1 MSPDLHQKQSN
12 LNPPEHPLMTS
23 STSITSA
30 NLDAQNR
37 HRSVSRPPSVESDN
51 SANSVPFA
59 PPPPAPPSAWKRFI
73 NQFTHRVIKRLIKFL
88 VALYLG
94 MLMTLIHQVAVVLG
108 PTSYLA
114 TIIVMFMHPARTVG
128 AQLEVTLF
136 CVIGG
141 ILAAIWIIP
150 CQVIVAAYNHKRA
163 LNESLDSSRALL
175 NLSTRSF
182 LLNHETIALPKTVI
196 EKAQSEVRN
205 AQKKL
210 FTAYTE
216 ARYEV
221 TYSKTNPADYK
232 QVRIILSRLMRHLSS
247 MSVIVHNERVLM
259 LGPPDHD
266 NPDLLT
272 QHGSDSDSDSGSTG
286 AENADYSDSD
296 HSDSESVGLP
306 GSRQTGRSRGEV
318 HNQGDYSG
326 NASADDALSQ
336 QSFRRRHR
344 HQSREEIAYLTTEEG
359 HISSRDPQPLHR
371 RSTELR
377 RVRQLL
383 QRADNTAQTTI
394 GAQQQHHEQL
404 KQEALQHAP
413 QFGHDDITS
422 APVTPGGRGVSGLF
436 AHHCGHC
443 SKRTARS
450 SVTAP
455 NSTRPNSIEEERS
468 LNTRKSYRSSLSLR
482 TGSKLKPRRP
492 ASLTAGFKFDQGK
505 RQQDRSNEHDA
516 GLSIDTVLDSTAPAQ
531 TGDRVLDDHQSIDRL
546 HHTIHGESGVR
557 SALTDSQARKAMKEY
572 KRRHDKVDKREQ
584 KRRLEHEARV
594 QQNMTQELP
603 KEAAL
608 GDQKLFMSFLDIVQE
623 PLLRLSDSCSRV
635 MVAMER
641 ELVSGLSVERD
652 RLERIKR
659 RNAQRNDFIRAA
671 EARTMEEKATVG
683 SESPEKGLSI
693 THRMLSNMH
702 LGHLRA
708 LLGFSRRQPTK
719 EEIAYAEALKSGMD
733 MGKDERHNVHKQ
745 GLPNDEACPKQ
756 STQQRNASPS
766 VIEDDEID
774 FILPPNLSYVQYLT
788 QELEIFDKAEARG
801 LQDFI
806 ATNPTL
812 KFGPREEL
820 YLIFFFLFALR
831 EVAREMLRLG
841 KYVEELQEQARLKME
856 KEGRTKC
863 RRQLWW
869 PKVVGNFWHWFSWGS
884 YSQVKTNEGYDD
896 LVMNTTKNLGSH
908 QPRSVEE
915 EKMIIQAKTAA
926 ERQSRAEQNLETVKK
941 PQVTS
946 ELSYQASID
955 FFNITT
961 IRGQTTND
969 TESVDAL
976 RSQQGRNESDEGDS
990 RAPSKDDPNTL
1001 EGPLHKPILAAQCT
1015 VIDIP
1020 NFESLQHQNSEP
1032 SRHFEDINLVNLAPQ
1047 LDSANYHS
1055 NALPEL
1061 DVTKPGMTKN
1071 LHQTRATSEP
1081 LHAVPT
1087 ATPSDYQVFQ
1097 QQSPPAPEPISP
1109 PRPVSVSI
1117 EKPKTWRYRLWESLQ
1132 ALKSEEFKFGFKM
1145 ALAMSF
1151 IGLWSWLPWNTNVLL
1166 VTDRGQWAMLT
1177 IMAIMSPTIGAT
1189 FSVCAMRI
1197 VGTIVG
1203 TIWAMITYL
1212 ALPRNP
1218 YVICAMALIISSAG
1232 AYLILVSPQPKTG
1245 NVMMMSYISITL
1257 LMYRGLTGETIYQIC
1272 YKRLVTVIVGI
1283 IVALA
1288 INSLLWPILAR
1299 RELRKELANL
1309 IGREGMLFAEL
1320 INKFM
1325 LKVPDHRKEPPSIIA
1340 RPRENQESGDEC
1352 VCNDQCKTRC
1362 HGGGNADDDGF
1373 QDSFIEIAE
1382 QEAQSERRHQALNRS
1397 TEIRKHE
1404 SKSIEVEDID
1414 RDGQVPPCGCH
1425 HNYTEDWRNSKDPDR
1440 RAFQGVE
1447 QQLQIKLL
1455 KTSELLGISASEPR
1469 LKGEFPMKL
1478 YKQIIQCCQNILDRI
1493 ISMRMAAQ
1501 SISPEVLEL
1510 VAGPLNDNR
1519 RDVVGALLL
1528 CFSILSSSLATK
1540 SPLPPYL
1547 PSARMARLRVIYN
1560 VRGLISAHQ
1569 AITGQGHYT
1578 FIYYYAY
1585 SSALKEVIQELE
1597 LLAVLIEPLVGL
1609 TAVTSDTYDLSS
1621 QQRSEGAPHVI
1632 FNTST
1637 PTAGQSTGLYGP
1649 SVLQT
1654 QQKLDEQQR
1663 QHSQLQTQVRVQQQQ
1678 IKEQQERLQE
1688 QQEQLREQQEKLQEQ
1703 QEQIS
1708 LLQNL
1713 QQ

>member
-1 MSPDLHQKQSN
+1 
-12 LNPPEHPLMTS
+12 
-23 STSITSA
+23 
-30 NLDAQNR
+30 
-37 HRSVSRPPSVESDN
+37 
-51 SANSVPFA
+51 
-59 PPPPAPPSAWKRFI
+59 
-73 NQFTHRVIKRLIKFL
+73 
-88 VALYLG
+88 
-94 MLMTLIHQVAVVLG
+94 
-108 PTSYLA
+108 
-114 TIIVMFMHPARTVG
+114 
-128 AQLEVTLF
+128 
-136 CVIGG
+136 
-141 ILAAIWIIP
+141 
-150 CQVIVAAYNHKRA
+150 RA

-247 MSVIVHNERVLM
+247 MSVIVHNERLLM

-272 QHGSDSDSDSGSTG
+272 QHGSDSDRDSGSTG
-286 AENADYSDSD
+286 AENTDESDSD
-296 HSDSESVGLP
+296 HSNSESMGLP
-306 GSRQTGRSRGEV
+306 GSRHTRGSRGEV

-326 NASADDALSQ
+326 NSSADDASSQ
-336 QSFRRRHR
+336 QSFRRRHCHR
-344 HQSREEIAYLTTEEG
+344 NREEIASLTTEEG
-359 HISSRDPQPLHR
+359 HISSRDHQPLR
-371 RSTELR
+371 RRNTELR

-394 GAQQQHHEQL
+394 VAQQQHHEQL

-413 QFGHDDITS
+413 QFSHDDITS
-422 APVTPGGRGVSGLF
+422 APATPGGRGVSSVF

-455 NSTRPNSIEEERS
+455 NSTRPNSVEEERS

-482 TGSKLKPRRP
+482 TGLKLKPRRP
-492 ASLTAGFKFDQGK
+492 ASLTAGFKFDQEK
-505 RQQDRSNEHDA
+505 RQQDKSNEHDA
-516 GLSIDTVLDSTAPAQ
+516 GPSIDTMPYSNAPVQ
-531 TGDRVLDDHQSIDRL
+531 TGDRVLGDHQSIDRL
-546 HHTIHGESGVR
+546 HHTIHDESGVR
-557 SALTDSQARKAMKEY
+557 SALTDSQERNAMKEY

-603 KEAAL
+603 KEAA

-659 RNAQRNDFIRAA
+659 LNAQRNDAIRAA
-671 EARTMEEKATVG
+671 EARTMEEKATEG

-693 THRMLSNMH
+693 TRRMLSNMH

-719 EEIAYAEALKSGMD
+719 EEIAYVEALKSGMD
-733 MGKDERHNVHKQ
+733 LGKDERHNVLKQ
-745 GLPNDEACPKQ
+745 GLPNDEACPNQ
-756 STQQRNASPS
+756 STQQRNASPPA
-766 VIEDDEID
+766 IEDDEID
-774 FILPPNLSYVQYLT
+774 FILPPNMSYVQYLT
-788 QELEIFDKAEARG
+788 RELEIFDKAEARG
-801 LQDFI
+801 LKDFI

-856 KEGRTKC
+856 KEGRTSC

-915 EKMIIQAKTAA
+915 EKKIIHAKTAA
-926 ERQSRAEQNLETVKK
+926 ERQVEHHRTGGDLDLEQGIANRSIHAHNPKTEQSRIRRQSREPRPRPSSPIRLRSTFSTLQPFETL
-941 PQVTS
+941 Q
-946 ELSYQASID
+946 
-955 FFNITT
+955 
-961 IRGQTTND
+961 ND
-969 TESVDAL
+969 TDSVDAL
-976 RSQQGRNESDEGDS
+976 HSQQGRNESDEGGS
-990 RAPSKDDPNTL
+990 RAPSKDDLNTL
-1001 EGPLHKPILAAQCT
+1001 EGPLHKPIPAAQYT

-1020 NFESLQHQNSEP
+1020 NFESLQLQNSEP

-1061 DVTKPGMTKN
+1061 NVTKPGMAKN
-1071 LHQTRATSEP
+1071 PHQTRTTSDP

-1087 ATPSDYQVFQ
+1087 TTPSDYQIFQ

-1109 PRPVSVSI
+1109 PKPVSVSI

-1197 VGTIVG
+1197 VGTIIG

-1340 RPRENQESGDEC
+1340 RPRENQESGDKC
-1352 VCNDQCKTRC
+1352 VCNDQCKSRC
-1362 HGGGNADDDGF
+1362 PKEVNADDDGF

-1382 QEAQSERRHQALNRS
+1382 QEAQSERRHQALDRS
-1397 TEIRKHE
+1397 TGICKHE
-1404 SKSIEVEDID
+1404 SKSIDVEDID
-1414 RDGQVPPCGCH
+1414 RDGEGPPCGCH
-1425 HNYTEDWRNSKDPDR
+1425 HHYTEDWRNSKDPDR

-1469 LKGEFPMKL
+1469 LKGEFPMKR

-1547 PSARMARLRVIYN
+1547 PSARMARLRDINN
-1560 VRGLISAHQ
+1560 VKGVISAHQ

-1609 TAVTSDTYDLSS
+1609 TAVTSDTHDLSS
-1621 QQRSEGAPHVI
+1621 QQRSEGAPHI
-1632 FNTST
+1632 MFSASTS
-1637 PTAGQSTGLYGP
+1637 TAGQGTGQYDP
-1649 SVLQT
+1649 SFLQT

-1678 IKEQQERLQE
+1678 IKHQQEQLQE
-1688 QQEQLREQQEKLQEQ
+1688 QQEQLREQQERLQEQ

-1708 LLQNL
+1708 LLQN
-1713 QQ
+1713 QQQ